1 MNLSFSTRGWGNM
14 SWEEMLQDELPKPKE
29 WSWEA
34 DPPTMPNENGE
45 YKVAMPVLGWDFMS
59 KAMI

>member
-1 MNLSFSTRGWGNM
+1 
-14 SWEEMLQDELPKPKE
+14 
-29 WSWEA
+29 
-34 DPPTMPNENGE
+34 MPNENGE